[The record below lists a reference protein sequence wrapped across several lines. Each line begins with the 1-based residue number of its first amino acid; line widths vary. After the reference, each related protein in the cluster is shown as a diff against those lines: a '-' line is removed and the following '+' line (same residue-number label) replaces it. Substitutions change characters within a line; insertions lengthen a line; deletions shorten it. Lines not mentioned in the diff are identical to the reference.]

1 MAVWLSIYKT
11 ILSNTVVSWHRRLY
25 LFQSYCMLETALKY
39 KICNSN
45 ICKGK
50 VSNYVYESLR
60 KDTLFLSIQM
70 KFLCAQKPGGRR
82 LVICRF
88 LEDSFP
94 RAVDPVEQL
103 VGATTMFPQAFLI
116 LFYLK
121 RLTEPIL
128 ETLWAKTVFS
138 PSKTKTWHTFELQA
152 WAFLWWCRGGLLR
165 LQSFTRINSNKWG
178 ETSRNLKEGFS
189 LKAKQEVK

>member
-11 ILSNTVVSWHRRLY
+11 ILSNTVVSWNRGLY

-60 KDTLFLSIQM
+60 NYTFFLSIQM

-103 VGATTMFPQAFLI
+103 AGATTMFPQASLI
-116 LFYLK
+116 LLYLK

-128 ETLWAKTVFS
+128 ETLWAKTCFS
-138 PSKTKTWHTFELQA
+138 PSKTKIWHTFELQA

-165 LQSFTRINSNKWG
+165 LQSFHANQLQQMGRNEQKLKGRIF
-178 ETSRNLKEGFS
+178 T
-189 LKAKQEVK
+189 